1 MQFWVEMHLKY
12 ENELENYEPTED
24 GLIDSKKKDNNVPD
38 YKKDP
43 TKEKIEKIS

>member
-24 GLIDSKKKDNNVPD
+24 GLIDTATKKKDVPD

-43 TKEKIEKIS
+43 NKEKIEKTS

>member
-24 GLIDSKKKDNNVPD
+24 GLIDTKKKETGVPD

-43 TKEKIEKIS
+43 SKEKIEKIG

>member
-24 GLIDSKKKDNNVPD
+24 GLIDTTKKKEVPD

-43 TKEKIEKIS
+43 NKEKIEKTS